1 MIYTSLR
8 LCVCVV
14 FLVFLDMITSLW
26 IILQFRARL
35 AMLQKNL
42 KGCKKEI
49 KSLSVIE
56 NAVSNCD
63 AVLEI
68 SRQKC

>member
-1 MIYTSLR
+1 M
-8 LCVCVV
+8 C
-14 FLVFLDMITSLW
+14 
-26 IILQFRARL
+26 IILHIYGLPFRVWL
-35 AMLQKNL
+35 EMLQKNL

-63 AVLEI
+63 VTCYLVT
-68 SRQKC
+68 